1 MKTFRSIHD
10 LLTPT
15 GWNEDTKELLG
26 NLIHL
31 SLGDG
36 AKLDGAGE
44 HTPKPEEP
52 MLDVLRAATLVAA
65 VLAGVWLY
73 NSVQTGSV
81 LQLTAIA
88 EAQ

>member
-10 LLTPT
+10 LLTPG

-26 NLIHL
+26 ILSHL
-31 SLGDG
+31 LLGDG

-44 HTPKPEEP
+44 HTPIPEEA